1 MAGISETPALN
12 EVREDLANVKDDVQ
26 ELVKILQILSQS
38 VSKDIKDMKGVID
51 HTFELVVDTRY
62 KVL

>member
-1 MAGISETPALN
+1 MK
-12 EVREDLANVKDDVQ
+12 EVREDLGNVKDDLQ
-26 ELVKILQILSQS
+26 NLVKSLQILSQS

-62 KVL
+62 KVI